1 MRKEEKMGDTILV
14 TGGAG
19 YIGSQT
25 CKALARAGYNPV
37 VLDNMVYGHEWA
49 VRWGELARGD
59 ILDENFLD
67 QAFLTYTPRAVMH
80 FAAYAYVG
88 ESVTDPQ
95 KYYRNNVGGSLCLLE
110 AMRRHGCHRIVF
122 SSTCATY
129 GTPHHIP
136 IPETHAR
143 HPVNPYGWS
152 KLMIEQMLQ
161 DFDAAYGMRHVALR
175 YFNAAGADPE
185 GEVGEDHE
193 PETHL
198 VPLAV
203 QAALGWRGPLT
214 IFGQDYPTPDGTAI
228 RDYIHVVDLAR
239 AHVTA
244 LEYLLSGSPSNAFN
258 LGTGQGHSVQEV
270 LDMVCQVGGKNVPAV
285 HGPRR
290 AGDPP
295 ALVAVADKARA
306 VLDWQPERAD
316 LKDIVQTAWDWH
328 LRHHKGK

>member
-198 VPLAV
+198 LPLAV
-203 QAALGWRGPLT
+203 QAALGLRGPLT

-244 LEYLLSGSPSNAFN
+244 LDYLLAGSPSNAFN

-270 LDMVCQVGGKNVPAV
+270 LDMVCQVGGKNVPAI